1 MPTYRRFGAL
11 IISACL
17 FSTLFVA
24 GLEWPVE
31 PQDEPSLTSRSTAYF
46 SGVERTWDAAAN
58 GLASNPAR
66 WDPVG
71 VPDTGDNITFDGTSV
86 FTCNWNVA
94 VTLGNFSMLTGYT
107 GTVTQ
112 SVSFGCVD
120 FYVNAGT
127 FTGTNPETDTLT
139 CDGNFI
145 QSAPGAITTFKVNLI
160 MNGNNGIVSC
170 GNPTHNLLF
179 MSVTVNE
186 DTTFT
191 NGNIIRCSRNFTTLA
206 GKTLTLDDTLTVLE
220 FTAYDDAYSWSN
232 SGAITGDTA
241 YIDMRFYE
249 HDRTFAL
256 GDIDC
261 PLVIE
266 SLSIAT
272 GNRIMTLL
280 ENTVL
285 TDDFTLES
293 NHATYTISLLHGSN
307 YEFSANEVTTLG
319 DRAIMTQGTGTWSFG
334 SYAQTGASSVFNQG
348 ATLTIGGDFTVS
360 AGVFNAVGDMT
371 VPGDWDTATGDYV
384 NDDNVVTL
392 TGASKTLAMHAA
404 DSFYNI
410 TVSGSYTMDTDTTVR
425 LRATISGTVDGT
437 GDFLE
442 PEPEFT
448 SIPWV
453 KACPLTLYEYDVTQL
468 YWDELA
474 IDSAP
479 YWLNIYDGVLKGI
492 PGENETGI
500 YNISLT
506 LTWNDM
512 VTYQNF
518 TLVVCAEAISPYQ
531 FASFELAIALCFC
544 FGIMLAGFK
553 ERMLLIL
560 AGLVWMVCGIAI
572 FIDYGD
578 AFLYISIGLG
588 ASLLF
593 KGAYD
598 VWK

>member
-17 FSTLFVA
+17 FSTLFLMFSSGDVA
-24 GLEWPVE
+24 AE
-31 PQDEPSLTSRSTAYF
+31 PYY

-71 VPDTGDNITFDGTSV
+71 VPATGDNITFDGTSV
-86 FTCNWNVA
+86 FNCNWYVE
-94 VTLGNFSMLTGYT
+94 VTLGDFSMLTGYT

-112 SVSFGCVD
+112 TADFGCVD
-120 FYVNAGT
+120 WLLEAGSYVSST
-127 FTGTNPETDTLT
+127 SYWLT
-139 CDGNFI
+139 C
-145 QSAPGAITTFKVNLI
+145 Q
-160 MNGNNGIVSC
+160 GNNTQTGGALS
-170 GNPTHNLLF
+170 GNTLNVV
-179 MSVTVNE
+179 MTGDE
-186 DTTFT
+186 TTFT
-191 NGNIIRCSRNFTTLA
+191 KYSTPSIHTLRVSANITFTRSDGPYGYTQNLIIDS
-206 GKTLTLDDTLTVLE
+206 GKTITVASGKAVSVYVSGTLINNGVIAGPGTFQVFMHSEDMSFAFGTITAPAAINVLGFAGSSRTFTLVEDTVLSST
-220 FTAYDDAYSWSN
+220 FNVYSS
-232 SGAITGDTA
+232 
-241 YIDMRFYE
+241 
-249 HDRTFAL
+249 
-256 GDIDC
+256 
-261 PLVIE
+261 
-266 SLSIAT
+266 
-272 GNRIMTLL
+272 
-280 ENTVL
+280 
-285 TDDFTLES
+285 
-293 NHATYTISLLHGSN
+293 HATHTCTLISNNHTLS
-307 YEFSANEVTTLG
+307 VTGAFVLG
-319 DRAIMTQGTGTWSFG
+319 DRSTIDQGTGAWSFG
-334 SYAQTGASSVFNQG
+334 SYSQTGEDSVFNQG
-348 ATLTIGGDFTVS
+348 AALTIGTDFTVS
-360 AGVFNAVGDMT
+360 DGVFNAVGDMT
-371 VPGDWDTATGDYV
+371 VPGNWNTSTGDYV

-392 TGASKTLAMHAA
+392 TGASKTLAMNAD
-404 DSFYNI
+404 DSFWNV
-410 TVSGSYTMDTDTTVR
+410 TVSGTYTMDTDTTVR
-425 LRATISGTVDGT
+425 LRATITGTVDGT

-442 PEPEFT
+442 PAPEFT
-448 SIPWV
+448 STPWV
-453 KACPLTLYEYDVTQL
+453 KACPLTLYEYDITQV

-479 YWLNIYDGVLKGI
+479 YWLNIYDGSLKGI

-512 VTYQNF
+512 ATYQNF
-518 TLVVCAEAISPYQ
+518 TLVVCAEEISPYQ

-578 AFLYISIGLG
+578 VFLYVSVGLG